1 MQDKIARSNKGLPR
15 STSREAGQAAVE
27 TVLISLVLLLLFAG
41 AADIGRMF
49 YSYIVITNAARE
61 GVRTA
66 VRQACDS
73 LTAAEAIGGIQD
85 AVARET
91 SSLPS
96 SSLGDVSIEITPA
109 PTSGCFGSG
118 VPVQVTVSYDFTN
131 LFTGIT
137 GLGSTIE
144 MSNFAIMVAS
154 GSELAEEK

>member
-1 MQDKIARSNKGLPR
+1 MQDKIVRINKRLPR
-15 STSREAGQAAVE
+15 NTSGEGGQAAVE
-27 TVLISLVLLLLFAG
+27 TVLVSLVLLLLFAG

-73 LTAAEAIGGIQD
+73 LTATEAIDGIEA

-91 SSLPS
+91 ISLPGNPP
-96 SSLGDVSIEITPA
+96 GDVSIEITPA
-109 PTSGCFGSG
+109 PTGGCFGAG
-118 VPVQVTVSYDFTN
+118 VQVQVTVSYDFTN